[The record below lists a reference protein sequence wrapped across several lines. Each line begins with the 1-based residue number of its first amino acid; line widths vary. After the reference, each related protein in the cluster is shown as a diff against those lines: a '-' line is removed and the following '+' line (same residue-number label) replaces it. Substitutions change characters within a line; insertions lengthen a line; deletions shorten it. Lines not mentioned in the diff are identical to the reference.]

1 MLVFVNNLEFAIL
14 FVMLFHIE
22 LTIMY
27 YYGDLN
33 IQVMWYRVGYVQ
45 M

>member
-1 MLVFVNNLEFAIL
+1 MLVFVNNLE

-27 YYGDLN
+27 YYGDWN
-33 IQVMWYRVGYVQ
+33 IQAMWYRVGYVQ